1 MSVLNSLISPA
12 DHSIRSFHLFS
23 LPFLFFQT
31 KQIFQSFI
39 YDRAHLKW
47 DFDYKDKILSFCAE
61 RARIYYGKRD
71 CWESLQF
78 FLGILGEFT
87 IEFVDKSLRVDMFF
101 DMDGWVFIGRGQK
114 HFPSIKKLKS
124 KTESLQILVT
134 I

>member
-31 KQIFQSFI
+31 KQIFHSFI

-71 CWESLQF
+71 RWESLQF

-87 IEFVDKSLRVDMFF
+87 IEFVDKSLRVEICSLIW
-101 DMDGWVFIGRGQK
+101 MDEYLLGEGIFLR
-114 HFPSIKKLKS
+114 LKNWNRKRRVCKS
-124 KTESLQILVT
+124 
-134 I
+134 

>member
-31 KQIFQSFI
+31 KQIFHPFI

-47 DFDYKDKILSFCAE
+47 DFDYKDKMLSFCAE

-87 IEFVDKSLRVDMFF
+87 IEFVDKSLLICSLIWMDEYLLGEGRSIFLRLKNWNRKRRVC
-101 DMDGWVFIGRGQK
+101 
-114 HFPSIKKLKS
+114 KS
-124 KTESLQILVT
+124 
-134 I
+134 

>member
-31 KQIFQSFI
+31 KQIFHSFI
-39 YDRAHLKW
+39 YDREHLKW

-87 IEFVDKSLRVDMFF
+87 IEFVDKSLRVEICSLIW
-101 DMDGWVFIGRGQK
+101 MDECLLGEGIFLR
-114 HFPSIKKLKS
+114 LKNWNRKRRVCKS
-124 KTESLQILVT
+124 
-134 I
+134 

>member
-31 KQIFQSFI
+31 KQIFHSFI

-61 RARIYYGKRD
+61 RARIYYTRKEIVERVYSFFLAFL
-71 CWESLQF
+71 ESLQ
-78 FLGILGEFT
+78 LNLWIKVCVLICSLIWMDEYLLGEGRSIFLRLKNWNRKRR
-87 IEFVDKSLRVDMFF
+87 VCKS
-101 DMDGWVFIGRGQK
+101 
-114 HFPSIKKLKS
+114 
-124 KTESLQILVT
+124 
-134 I
+134 

>member
-31 KQIFQSFI
+31 KQIFHSFI

-87 IEFVDKSLRVDMFF
+87 IEFVDKSLRVEICSLIW
-101 DMDGWVFIGRGQK
+101 MDEYLLGEGIFLR
-114 HFPSIKKLKS
+114 LKNWNRKRRVCKS
-124 KTESLQILVT
+124 
-134 I
+134 